1 MNKCKSLEP
10 LPPNHSTCRTPAADH
25 LSCLIFYHNMPPVC
39 QTMALF
45 LLVLPTCIL
54 YGFKHFMAIIGTLKK
69 QYQTAVAMNLKLYN
83 LFLRDQLFHLK
94 DSKTFWEC

>member
-1 MNKCKSLEP
+1 MNGIHFNYCIINIKYS
-10 LPPNHSTCRTPAADH
+10 H
-25 LSCLIFYHNMPPVC
+25 
-39 QTMALF
+39 
-45 LLVLPTCIL
+45 TCIL